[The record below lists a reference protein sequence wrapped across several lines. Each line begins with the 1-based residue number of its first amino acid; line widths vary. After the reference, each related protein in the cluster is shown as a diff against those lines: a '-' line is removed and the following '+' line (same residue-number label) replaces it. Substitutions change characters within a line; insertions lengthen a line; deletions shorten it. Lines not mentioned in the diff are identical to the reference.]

1 MFDHN
6 TIAFALAVAWSVFV
20 ILRCRAY
27 ARAAKHEAQLAATAE
42 GLARGYSNI
51 AMRAE
56 ANAIAHAGRAEQS
69 AIRAKEAAQQQPAW
83 GFGVAGG
90 GGGVGAAPRF
100 STGPGTGATGRRG
113 AAPAG
118 EPGQGGATSPVYPR
132 DPFFAKAS
140 EAARANTVMTEGRK
154 FIDRLFSGEGHDAV
168 GTADEQAESDR

>member
-6 TIAFALAVAWSVFV
+6 IIAFALAVAWGVFV

-56 ANAIAHAGRAEQS
+56 ANAIAYAGRAEQS
-69 AIRAKEAAQQQPAW
+69 VIRAEEAAQRQPAW
-83 GFGVAGG
+83 DFGVAGG
-90 GGGVGAAPRF
+90 GGAG
-100 STGPGTGATGRRG
+100 
-113 AAPAG
+113 APAG
-118 EPGQGGATSPVYPR
+118 FGGGNPSPMGEPGRGGATSPVYPR

-168 GTADEQAESDR
+168 GTADEQAPESGR